1 MSLISSLAESR
12 PRAPAKAALRVLPR
26 ASRLAS
32 MDALDAVDALMAEL
46 ALAAPTDVAGRIVR
60 EHLAVGGKRLRAR
73 LALAALEAF
82 GASRAEGIAWAAAC
96 ELLHNATLVHDD
108 LQDGDRLRRG
118 RATVWARH
126 GTAQAINAG
135 DLLLMLPFLALEH
148 LSASPQVR
156 WLLARTLAGH
166 AADTVRGQAL
176 EQFLS
181 ATGEAVWDAYHRAI
195 IGKTGAL
202 FRLPVEGAALLAGR
216 SPDEARRLGSA
227 FCSLGVL
234 FQLQDDV
241 LDLFGDKGR
250 GEIGCDLREGKVSAL
265 VVEHLILHPS
275 ERVWLLALLATPRE
289 RTPEPAVADAVE
301 QFRTRGALRAVLER
315 IEMEVDALLDDAV
328 LLAHRPLW
336 LLAREAT
343 EAALVPIA
351 HLRSRENAHLARYA
365 VAP

>member
-1 MSLISSLAESR
+1 M
-12 PRAPAKAALRVLPR
+12 KAATRVMPR
-26 ASRLAS
+26 PSRLAS
-32 MDALDAVDALMAEL
+32 AEALGEVETLMADL

-82 GASRAEGIAWAAAC
+82 GASRSAGIPWAAAC
-96 ELLHNATLVHDD
+96 ELLHNATLIHDD

-118 RATVWARH
+118 KPTVWARH

-135 DLLLMLPFLALEH
+135 DLLLMLPFLTLEH
-148 LSASPQVR
+148 LQASPTVR
-156 WLLARTLAGH
+156 WSLARSLASH
-166 AADTVRGQAL
+166 AVDTVRGQAL

-195 IGKTGAL
+195 LGKTGAL

-227 FCSLGVL
+227 FCALGVL

-250 GEIGCDLREGKVSAL
+250 GEIGCDLREGKISAV
-265 VVEHLILHPS
+265 VVEHLILHPG

-289 RTPEPAVADAVE
+289 QTPQPAVADAVE

-315 IEMEVDALLDDAV
+315 IEAEAEALLTDAV
-328 LLAHRPLW
+328 LLGHRPLW
-336 LLAREAT
+336 SLAREAT
-343 EAALVPIA
+343 EAALAPIA
-351 HLRSRENAHLARYA
+351 HLRSPGTARPPRYA